1 MKRFFIAINR
11 FFLHRQIIKAQRK
24 SIEALEIRVKS
35 FQSTIKWL
43 QKQHID
49 AQKTQRKLCDYI
61 EKQSDL
67 IKTLADEIEADH
79 NTQKNLDNI
88 ESLICEPH
96 LYDKKGQKAEAVTKG
111 QIVDFVAYTRKKEG
125 GKYGSTK
132 YE

>member
-11 FFLHRQIIKAQRK
+11 FFLHREIIKAQRE
-24 SIEALEIRVKS
+24 SIEALEIRAKS
-35 FQSTIKWL
+35 LQSTVKWL

-49 AQKTQRKLCDYI
+49 SQKTQRKLCDYI

-67 IKTLADEIEADH
+67 IKTIANEIEADH
-79 NTQKNLDNI
+79 STRKNLNNI

-96 LYDKKGQKAEAVTKG
+96 LYDKNGQQAETLTKG

-125 GKYGSTK
+125 G
-132 YE
+132 